1 MDAKVNNAFSAML
14 LTGKQKKNPEK
25 SWTGVLVEVTVDGT
39 VYSGIVF
46 PKRGGINKDKAIQ
59 F

>member
-1 MDAKVNNAFSAML
+1 MDSKVNNSFSAML

-46 PKRGGINKDKAIQ
+46 PKRGGVNADKAIK